1 MTDPTHF
8 NNEAETMPNGELRVR
23 LTSPDGNNYI
33 RTEAGRTG
41 AWQKAHHH
49 RTLRETYV
57 VEVGW
62 MGYVT
67 EREGKLRV
75 SIHWPHD
82 VVTTNP
88 LEPHNVYLPANAVIH
103 TVKHGSD
110 GAKDWNENPTLTARC
125 APLAEKDLHRL
136 AAPPATP
143 DSETRFDA
151 YVDLYNNLDRL
162 LWGIPSLLAV
172 AATVLI
178 GFSGNLLNRQAQV
191 DVPPIVLALVFAL
204 VGTLFALGAYS
215 IWRLRVH
222 HTLAGSY
229 LAKMETDGYF
239 VVRAKNVASAWPPSA
254 PALFLLAYTIL
265 ASLSFAVALIAIVHY
280 EWLLLL
286 TKWKPTS

>member
-1 MTDPTHF
+1 
-8 NNEAETMPNGELRVR
+8 MPNGEIRVR

-33 RTEAGRTG
+33 RTESGRTG

-49 RTLRETYV
+49 RTVRETYV
-57 VEVGW
+57 VELGW

-67 EREGKLRV
+67 ESEGELRV

-82 VVTTNP
+82 VLTTKP
-88 LEPHNVYLPANAVIH
+88 LEPHNVYLPASAVIH

-110 GAKDWNENPTLTARC
+110 GAKDWEEDPALTARC
-125 APLAEKDLHRL
+125 APISEKELHRL
-136 AAPPATP
+136 AAHPISP

-178 GFSGNLLNRQAQV
+178 GFSGSLLGRQPPI

-215 IWRLRVH
+215 IWRIRVH
-222 HTLAGSY
+222 HTLAGNH
-229 LAKMETDGYF
+229 LATMEADGYF
-239 VVRAKNVASAWPPSA
+239 VVRAKNIASAWPPSA
-254 PALFLLAYTIL
+254 PVLFLWAYAIL
-265 ASLSFAVALIAIVHY
+265 ATLSFAAALVAFIHYDWLIMLA
-280 EWLLLL
+280 
-286 TKWKPTS
+286 KWKPTS